1 MPKILILN
9 PNDQPTGK
17 WRLINELRE
26 CLENPDFDKLFL
38 AVAFAKTGPL
48 YRLQSEIQAWREKK
62 KAIEGIFGIDH
73 CGTSRQAL
81 EFAMEN
87 FSSARLLHF
96 GDRFTFHPKMYL
108 FIGRRRCRFYIGSHN
123 LTVGGTETNW
133 ESGTRIDL
141 TLPGDAVAFGETL
154 AAWESLLAMSV
165 ALTPALLGYWDGLG
179 KLLDETKLPRRK
191 SGEGKGDPGDKAPL
205 PPGVVWPKLVIKP
218 PSPLPKSLF
227 ATKSKSATPKTS
239 RPEKAKQKH
248 SPPAEALVIQ
258 IVPHHNGE
266 VFLSKIAV
274 NQNPDFFGFPFT
286 GRTTPKK
293 AGNASYPQ
301 RMPDPIIN
309 LTVHGSGI
317 IPLVHLPRLALNTVF
332 YEAKA
337 EVRVTVPPDVV
348 RNTPHFSI
356 LVMRQ
361 APPDADYDY
370 DFEIFPPDHPQFAS
384 YLAVCNQ
391 TMPSGGK
398 ESARKMGWL

>member
-1 MPKILILN
+1 MPEILILN

-26 CLENPDFDKLFL
+26 CLANPDFDKLFV

-48 YRLQSEIQAWREKK
+48 YRLHGEIQAWREKK

-81 EFAMEN
+81 EFAMAN
-87 FSSARLLHF
+87 FTSVRLLHF
-96 GDRFTFHPKMYL
+96 GDRLTFHTFHPKMYL

-141 TLPGDAVAFGETL
+141 TLPGDEVAFGETL
-154 AAWESLLAMSV
+154 TAWESLLAMSV
-165 ALTPALLGYWDGLG
+165 ALTPALLGYWDRLG

-191 SGEGKGDPGDKAPL
+191 SGEGKGARGDKTPL

-227 ATKSKSATPKTS
+227 VQKEKSAAPKKAGAA
-239 RPEKAKQKH
+239 KAKQKH

-258 IVPHHNGE
+258 IVPHRNCE

-293 AGNASYPQ
+293 AGNASCLG
-301 RMPDPIIN
+301 M
-309 LTVHGSGI
+309 
-317 IPLVHLPRLALNTVF
+317 
-332 YEAKA
+332 
-337 EVRVTVPPDVV
+337 
-348 RNTPHFSI
+348 
-356 LVMRQ
+356 
-361 APPDADYDY
+361 
-370 DFEIFPPDHPQFAS
+370 
-384 YLAVCNQ
+384 
-391 TMPSGGK
+391 
-398 ESARKMGWL
+398 